1 MVVNPAEAETIK
13 KISRLFLEGMTPYGI
28 SRQLESDGDLS
39 PSRKPK
45 WNATTVKRILS
56 NEKYKGDALLHLR
69 LAILIQCIKVAHLSI
84 YAAF

>member
-13 KISRLFLEGMTPYGI
+13 KISRLFLEGTTPYGI

-69 LAILIQCIKVAHLSI
+69 
-84 YAAF
+84 